1 MKFKGPGQSKFN
13 HEVFW
18 KESFKEE
25 KAKGGIFRR
34 TFDLNK
40 FLEKVEETEEI
51 VGLKFF
57 GKNLE
62 IITRQ
67 NTNDGELNI

>member
-1 MKFKGPGQSKFN
+1 MNFKGQNKFN

-18 KESFKEE
+18 KESFEKE

-51 VGLKFF
+51 VGLKFT
-57 GKNLE
+57 GNDLE
-62 IITRQ
+62 IITIARQ
-67 NTNDGELNI
+67 NTNENI

>member
-1 MKFKGPGQSKFN
+1 MNLFDGQNKFN

-51 VGLKFF
+51 VGLKFT
-57 GKNLE
+57 GNDLE

-67 NTNDGELNI
+67 NTNVDEANI